1 MEENILS
8 KTLNLE
14 SLDLSNNEL
23 GRFSL
28 KSDNNFRRLLTL
40 NLAHN
45 KLITMDESL
54 RTGYPT
60 LRFLN
65 ISYNNIGPVVFGK
78 DLQFDKSYHGMV
90 VDLSFNMIQTLDI
103 GDGDGLDHQ
112 HQVIYL
118 DLQENPIKC
127 DCTATDLKRAIDG
140 KLSNNYF
147 HLISD
152 TLYCHSGNSLQKI
165 DYSDLNCP
173 LEEVFPDQQ
182 CRDFGCG
189 CFLNEFYKEVTINCS
204 SSGLTVFPM
213 DVIKLPSNEYYINL
227 DLADNS
233 ISELPKIVNFTNYDN
248 IKLMNFSSNNLATID
263 HELLPRELQYL
274 SLRDNNIHYLT
285 ERTVDFLEKHINKS
299 QFHMQLGLNPFNC
312 NCKAEFLL
320 NFIDSHHGMRILDR
334 NDVFIEC
341 SGGPVQLANA
351 YFEDFCT
358 SIDKKLMPVIASVT
372 TLFGLLALGG
382 MIFAFNKQKI
392 LIYLYS
398 KSWSRRFFNE
408 EYIDKDKNYDAFIS
422 YSHEDRDYVEGT
434 LLTGLEKA
442 TDSEFRYKVCVHS
455 RDWNVGEDIPSQI
468 FRSVEDSRKTIIVLS
483 QNYIESKWSDMEF
496 KAAHKKALVDK
507 IQVNKGLTYQ

>member
-1 MEENILS
+1 MFLCIIFTAFIFQRLDLSRNLLVLLEENILS

-23 GRFSL
+23 ASFSL

-65 ISYNNIGPVVFGK
+65 ISYNNIGPVVFGE

-90 VDLSFNMIQTLDI
+90 VDLSFNMIETLEMA
-103 GDGDGLDHQ
+103 DGEGFIHN
-112 HQVIYL
+112 IYL

-173 LEEVFPDQQ
+173 LEEVFPDQR

-189 CFLNEFYKEVTINCS
+189 CSLNKFYKEVTINCS
-204 SSGLTVFPM
+204 SSGLTKFPM
-213 DVIKLPSNEYYINL
+213 DVIELPNAEYFINL
-227 DLADNS
+227 DLADNN

-248 IKLMNFSSNNLATID
+248 IKLMNFSSNNLAIID
-263 HELLPRELQYL
+263 HELLPRDLQYL
-274 SLRDNNIHYLT
+274 SLRDNNIHYLS
-285 ERTVDFLEKHINKS
+285 EKTVGFLEKHINKS
-299 QFHMQLGLNPFNC
+299 RFHMQLGQNPLNC
-312 NCKAEFLL
+312 NCNAEYLHKFVH
-320 NFIDSHHGMRILDR
+320 SHHGKNILDR

-351 YFEDFCT
+351 QF
-358 SIDKKLMPVIASVT
+358 
-372 TLFGLLALGG
+372 
-382 MIFAFNKQKI
+382 
-392 LIYLYS
+392 
-398 KSWSRRFFNE
+398 
-408 EYIDKDKNYDAFIS
+408 
-422 YSHEDRDYVEGT
+422 
-434 LLTGLEKA
+434 
-442 TDSEFRYKVCVHS
+442 
-455 RDWNVGEDIPSQI
+455 
-468 FRSVEDSRKTIIVLS
+468 
-483 QNYIESKWSDMEF
+483 
-496 KAAHKKALVDK
+496 
-507 IQVNKGLTYQ
+507 